1 MLIGRALC
9 RKELNMADAFTIDP
23 VHTAVLSM
31 DCQAGI
37 VSIYTRDA
45 KDAFLVRVASVLNHA
60 RATGMTIIHIRVGFR
75 PGLPEISSRN
85 ALLGAVKSSEQ
96 HQRLFREPL
105 GAIPDIIAPRD
116 DEIVITK
123 RRISAFAG
131 TDLSMILRANDIDT
145 LVLYGIAT
153 SGVVLS
159 TLIEAADAD
168 YRLAVI
174 GDCCADLDTALH
186 DCLIQR
192 FFPTRGLVFSSEGF
206 IAASSRQG

>member
-1 MLIGRALC
+1 
-9 RKELNMADAFTIDP
+9 MADIFMIDP
-23 VHTAVLSM
+23 ARTAVLSM

-37 VSIYTRDA
+37 VSIYTREG
-45 KDAFLVRVASVLNHA
+45 KDAFLVRVASVLDHA
-60 RATGMTIIHIRVGFR
+60 RATGMTIIHIQVGFR

-85 ALLGAVKSSEQ
+85 ALFGAIKSSEQ

-105 GAIPDIIAPRD
+105 GAIPDTIAPQN

-123 RRISAFAG
+123 HRISAFVG
-131 TDLSMILRANDIDT
+131 TDLAMILRANDINT

-159 TLIEAADAD
+159 TLIEAVDVD
-168 YRLAVI
+168 YRVAVI
-174 GDCCADLDTALH
+174 GDCCADLDSALH

-192 FFPTRGLVFSSEGF
+192 FFPTRGSVFSSESF
-206 IAASSRQG
+206 IVASSRTNHQS